1 MRTPEKVSKPAIEKV
16 KQAVIATGYIPNMLA
31 GGLKSRRSMT
41 VVGLVPIISVPQ
53 FLPTVRVMTET
64 LDTSGYQLILGQTGY
79 DHAREEKLISSLMG
93 RRPDGVVVAGQVHS
107 PKARELL
114 KNLGVPVVETWD
126 LSEHPI
132 DMIVGF
138 SHIKVGNAVAGFFLS
153 RGWKNVA
160 LATGDDERAQQRR
173 QGFMATFGHDV
184 PTVTIPAPSNLASGR
199 RALSEILEKEPGIEA
214 IFCSSDGLAQ
224 GVLVEA
230 LARGL
235 RVPQDLALCG
245 FGDADFA
252 AHLVPSLTTV
262 HVDGAGI
269 GRMAAEL
276 ILSRCAGKEVPQKI
290 NDIGFRIVERESTA
304 LRSE

>member
-1 MRTPEKVSKPAIEKV
+1 
-16 KQAVIATGYIPNMLA
+16 
-31 GGLKSRRSMT
+31 
-41 VVGLVPIISVPQ
+41 
-53 FLPTVRVMTET
+53 
-64 LDTSGYQLILGQTGY
+64 
-79 DHAREEKLISSLMG
+79 
-93 RRPDGVVVAGQVHS
+93 
-107 PKARELL
+107 
-114 KNLGVPVVETWD
+114 
-126 LSEHPI
+126 
-132 DMIVGF
+132 
-138 SHIKVGNAVAGFFLS
+138 
-153 RGWKNVA
+153 
-160 LATGDDERAQQRR
+160 
-173 QGFMATFGHDV
+173 MATFGHDV